1 MKRIITSLLLVLM
14 IISSSWA
21 VDAQTRLPIYG
32 WGYSNTGYTS
42 EIGVYAREYAEYEY
56 AAGYMWGFS
65 NLAAFVAS
73 GYALNA
79 YVSYVG
85 YGATSM
91 GVKSVRRI
99 YNITVTDGSYGV
111 TTVSGLGT
119 TFYVSG
125 GQVMYISG

>member
-42 EIGVYAREYAEYEY
+42 GIGVYAREYAEYEY

-79 YVSYVG
+79 YVSYVSPL
-85 YGATSM
+85 GAASLT
-91 GVKSVRRI
+91 KWDETRLSVVPVLSC
-99 YNITVTDGSYGV
+99 N
-111 TTVSGLGT
+111 
-119 TFYVSG
+119 
-125 GQVMYISG
+125 